1 MIKKLVVGSFVLLVS
16 YFNIDF
22 VNAAWLRKSK
32 CICFLLIFGC
42 FQSSIC
48 QAQSDTT
55 RSRTLEEVS
64 IQQRK
69 AEGVSRMGGAQ
80 NGTEIGQDEL
90 FRAACCN
97 LGESF
102 VTNPSVDV
110 NYNDA
115 AVGARQIK
123 LLGLSGQYV
132 QMLLENLPVTLGAA
146 MPYQLGYVPGAWMKS
161 ISVSKGASSVKNG
174 PQSITGQ
181 INVEYLKP
189 EDEPG
194 LLLNFYTDSRLKAE
208 GNAMGN
214 IHFNHHLSTEVLA
227 HYEKDFMHMDENGDG
242 WHDSPNTEQLHLQN
256 RWKYQKGRY
265 IMHAGM
271 GYLGEKREGGQLLT
285 ASSNPYRVLLDAQR
299 MDAYMKHAVLLDKD
313 HNTNLALLATGSLYN
328 LDGTFGLKGY
338 VDLQRE
344 LNAQLVLEHDFNEVH
359 NLSTGLS
366 FNAEYADETLRL
378 LGSEGLMVWRDYTPG
393 AYAQYTYK
401 PSYKFTAMAGLR
413 ADYSSLNGFYLTPR
427 MHLKWVPTDW
437 LTLRGSAGMGHRTV
451 RPLAEYHYLLTSG
464 RTIDMAPGVVSV
476 MPMTLSEQMYFQPTF
491 ESALNTGLSAAFYI
505 PVGDRTMTLNA
516 EYYYTDFLEQLVVD
530 YDSDPTAIL
539 LTHLQGKSF
548 SHTAQIDASYDITDD
563 LNILAAFRY
572 NHVMCTYGGTL
583 MEKPLQSRYK
593 GLVTFSW
600 KPMLGIWQVDLTLQL
615 SGGGRIPAY
624 LDANGTLVSGEEFP
638 AYPQLNLQVTREF
651 RHFSIYIGGENLTN
665 YRQPNPV
672 VNAAN
677 PWSATFDP
685 TLVWAPCM
693 ALWPTPA
700 YA

>member
-1 MIKKLVVGSFVLLVS
+1 MIKRYFVASLFVLVT
-16 YFNIDF
+16 IG
-22 VNAAWLRKSK
+22 V
-32 CICFLLIFGC
+32 G
-42 FQSSIC
+42 
-48 QAQSDTT
+48 AQTDTA

-69 AEGVSRMGGAQ
+69 VDGVSRMGGAQ
-80 NGTEIGQDEL
+80 NGLEIGQDEL

-146 MPYQLGYVPGAWMKS
+146 MPYSLGYVPGAWMKS

-189 EDEPG
+189 DDEPG
-194 LLLNFYTDSRLKAE
+194 LLLNLYTDSRLKAE

-227 HYEKDFMHMDENGDG
+227 HYEKDFMHMDEDGDG
-242 WHDSPNTEQLHLQN
+242 WHDSPNLQQLHLQN

-271 GYLGEKREGGQLLT
+271 GYLGEEREGGQLL
-285 ASSNPYRVLLDAQR
+285 SFSNNPYRVLIDAQR
-299 MDAYMKHAVLLDKD
+299 IDAYMKHAYLINSE
-313 HNTNLALLATGSLYN
+313 HNTNLAFLATGSLYN
-328 LDGTFGLKGY
+328 LDGTFGLKSYG
-338 VDLQRE
+338 DRQQS
-344 LNAQLVLEHDFNEVH
+344 LNAQLVLEHDFNDIH

-366 FNAEYADETLRL
+366 FNTDLVDETLSTL
-378 LGSEGLMVWRDYTPG
+378 NFQLSTLEYTPG
-393 AYAQYTYK
+393 VYVQYTYK

-413 ADYSSLNGFYLTPR
+413 ADHSTLYARTYLTPR
-427 MHLKWVPTDW
+427 LHIKWVPFDW
-437 LTLRGSAGMGHRTV
+437 MTIRASSGKGYRT
-451 RPLAEYHYLLTSG
+451 PHALAENHYLLTSG
-464 RTIDMAPGVVSV
+464 RQLVDSV
-476 MPMTLSEQMYFQPTF
+476 TRQEEAWNS
-491 ESALNTGLSAAFYI
+491 GLSMAFYI
-505 PVGDRTMTLNA
+505 PAGDRTVTLNA
-516 EYYYTDFLEQLVVD
+516 EYYYTDFINQAVVD
-530 YDSDPTAIL
+530 YDSDPMRIVIADL
-539 LTHLQGKSF
+539 VGRSF
-548 SHTAQIDASYDITDD
+548 SHTAQVDATYDITED

-572 NHVMCTYGGTL
+572 NYVRCTYDGRL
-583 MEKPLQSRYK
+583 LEKPLQSRYK
-593 GLVTFSW
+593 GLVTLSW
-600 KPMLGIWQVDLTLQL
+600 KPMLALWQIDLTLQL
-615 SGGGRIPAY
+615 NGGGRIPAY
-624 LDANGTLVSGEEFP
+624 LDADGTLVSGEEFP

-651 RHFSIYIGGENLTN
+651 RHFSLYVGGENLTN

-672 VNAAN
+672 VNASN
-677 PWSATFDP
+677 PWSSTFDP
-685 TLVWAPCM
+685 TLIWGPVHGIM
-693 ALWPTPA
+693 A
-700 YA
+700 YAGIRMNFWKI